1 MKSLEFKYQ
10 NLVSAYNRLFEAVK
24 LYGDKNDIVRDSI
37 IQRFEFTYEL
47 AWKTLKAYMEYAGLT
62 LETSFPRSI
71 FKEAYAN
78 KIIDDEKV
86 WLKLLED
93 RNLTSHI
100 YDEKLANEIA
110 DRIINIYIHKLGSL
124 VKKLGELI

>member
-1 MKSLEFKYQ
+1 MKNLEFKYQ
-10 NLVSAYNRLFEAVK
+10 NFVNANIKLSEAVK

-47 AWKTLKAYMEYAGLT
+47 AWKTLKSYMEYEGINLDT
-62 LETSFPRSI
+62 TFPRSI

-78 KIIDDEKV
+78 KLIDDEKV

-93 RNLTSHI
+93 RNSTSHI
-100 YDEKLANEIA
+100 YDENLANEIA
-110 DRIINIYIHKLGSL
+110 DRITNIYLNEFGLLINKLS
-124 VKKLGELI
+124 ELI